1 MILHHSV
8 YIHIFTDGLRGS
20 AAVVV
25 RGGSAAPFIALDWYG
40 DCNSPWAAL
49 PARLKIGA
57 GRDRLG
63 LDIVQRWC

>member
-40 DCNSPWAAL
+40 DCKRRLAAL
-49 PARLKIGA
+49 SAPRKICTGMEKIGA
-57 GRDRLG
+57 
-63 LDIVQRWC
+63 